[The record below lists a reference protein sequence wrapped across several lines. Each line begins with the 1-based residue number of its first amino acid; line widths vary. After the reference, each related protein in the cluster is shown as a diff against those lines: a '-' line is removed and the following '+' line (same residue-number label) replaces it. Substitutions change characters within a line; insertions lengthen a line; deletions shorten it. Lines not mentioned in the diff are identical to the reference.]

1 MQIIETVT
9 GMQRSART
17 WIAEGKKI
25 GLVPTMGALHE
36 GHLSLLD
43 IIRPHC
49 DVLVTS
55 IFINPTQF
63 SPNEDLDRYPRDLE
77 GDIERLAVRG
87 CDVVFAPDV
96 DQMYPDGYKTFITVE
111 EYDRKLCG
119 ASRPGHFRGV
129 VTIVAKLF
137 LITKCHMAVFGQK
150 DYQQAV
156 ILKKM
161 VKDLNMDVEV
171 MVAPIVREA
180 DGIAMSSRNAYLSPE
195 ERKQALVLSQA
206 LNVAEQQVKNG
217 ITRAADIREAMVNL
231 VQRQNGA
238 VIDYVSIVDPETLEN
253 VKIISGP
260 VVAALAVKIGEAR
273 LIDNRILN
281 K

>member
-1 MQIIETVT
+1 MQIIKTVVD
-9 GMQRSART
+9 MQQTARM

-43 IIRPHC
+43 VIRPHC

-55 IFINPTQF
+55 IFVNPTQF
-63 SPNEDLDRYPRDLE
+63 GPNEDLDRYPRDLK
-77 GDIERLAVRG
+77 GDVEKLSARG
-87 CDVVFAPDV
+87 CDVVFAPDIN
-96 DQMYPDGYKTFITVE
+96 QMYPEGYKTFITVE

-119 ASRPGHFRGV
+119 TSRPGHFRGV
-129 VTIVAKLF
+129 ATIVAKLF
-137 LITKCHMAVFGQK
+137 NITKCHVAVFGQK

-161 VKDLNMDVEV
+161 VQDLDMDVEV
-171 MVAPIVREA
+171 IVAPIIRES
-180 DGIAMSSRNAYLSPE
+180 DGIAMSSRNAYLSQK
-195 ERKQALVLSQA
+195 ERDQATVLNQA
-206 LNVAEQQVKNG
+206 LNTAEQQVKNG
-217 ITRAADIREAMVNL
+217 STRSADIRKTMVDL

-238 VIDYVSIVDPETLEN
+238 IVDYVSIVDPETLED
-253 VKIISGP
+253 VEIIDGP
-260 VVAALAVKIGEAR
+260 VVAALAVKIGKAR

>member
-150 DYQQAV
+150 DYQQAM